1 MTKKKLE
8 RQKLRDMQSAF
19 LTRFLGTD
27 DAEQYLLFSRFIQ
40 TLFIPEGGWF
50 TDPGS
55 FKNVNADLM
64 PRIMERVNKHPWL
77 WQKLFMVDPDG
88 YTPKS
93 ARDRDPEEEAYQIR
107 KELDKSLKSVTGNS
121 GGAKSLYQIKTINL
135 HEVLKGLQTIGH
147 ALNMSAAQLIE
158 LEAVMLTY
166 IGRHFPDNA
175 VNIGVADKD
184 VPEWYQRMLDGIM
197 KKGE

>member
-1 MTKKKLE
+1 MTKKKLD

-19 LTRFLGTD
+19 LTRFFEAD
-27 DAEQYLLFSRFIQ
+27 DAEQYLLFSRFMQ
-40 TLFIPEGGWF
+40 TLFIPEDGWF

-64 PRIMERVNKHPWL
+64 VRIMEKVNKHPWL

-88 YTPKS
+88 YTRKS
-93 ARDRDPEEEAYQIR
+93 ALDRDPEEEADHIR
-107 KELDKSLKSVTGNS
+107 KELNKSLERVTGNS

-135 HEVLKGLQTIGH
+135 HEVLKGLQTIGR

-184 VPEWYQRMLDGIM
+184 VPEWYRRMLDGIM
-197 KKGE
+197 KGE

>member
-1 MTKKKLE
+1 MTKKRLN
-8 RQKLRDMQSAF
+8 RQKLDKTWSAF
-19 LTRFLGTD
+19 LTRFFEAD
-27 DAEQYLLFSRFIQ
+27 DAEQYLLFSRFMQ

-64 PRIMERVNKHPWL
+64 VRIMERVNKHPWL

-88 YTPKS
+88 YTQKF
-93 ARDRDPEEEAYQIR
+93 ARDRDPEEEADQIR
-107 KELDKSLKSVTGNS
+107 KELDKSLKRVTGSN

-135 HEVLKGLQTIGH
+135 HEVLKGLQTIGR

-184 VPEWYQRMLDGIM
+184 VPEWYRRMLDGIM
-197 KKGE
+197 KEE

>member
-1 MTKKKLE
+1 MTKKQLDK
-8 RQKLRDMQSAF
+8 QKLKDAQSAF
-19 LTRFLGTD
+19 LRKFLEAD

-40 TLFIPEGGWF
+40 DLFVPKGGWF
-50 TDPGS
+50 NVTGS
-55 FKNVNADLM
+55 FKNVNATLLL
-64 PRIMERVNKHPWL
+64 RIMERVSKHPWL

-88 YTPKS
+88 YTPES
-93 ARDRDPEEEAYQIR
+93 ARDRDPEEEADQIR
-107 KELDKSLKSVTGNS
+107 KELNKSLERVTGNS

-135 HEVLKGLQTIGH
+135 HEVLKGLQTIGR

-175 VNIGVADKD
+175 VNIGVADKN
-184 VPEWYQRMLDGIM
+184 VPEWYQRMLDNM
-197 KKGE
+197 MRGE

>member
-1 MTKKKLE
+1 MTKKKLD
-8 RQKLRDMQSAF
+8 RQKLRDTQLAF
-19 LTRFLGTD
+19 LTRFFEAD
-27 DAEQYLLFSRFIQ
+27 DAEQYLLFSRFMQ
-40 TLFIPEGGWF
+40 TLFIPKGGWF

-64 PRIMERVNKHPWL
+64 VRSMERVNKHPWL
-77 WQKLFMVDPDG
+77 WQKLFMIEPDG
-88 YTPKS
+88 YTQKS
-93 ARDRDPEEEAYQIR
+93 AWDRDPEEEADQIR
-107 KELDKSLKSVTGNS
+107 KELDKSLKRVTGSN
-121 GGAKSLYQIKTINL
+121 GGAKSLYQIQTINL
-135 HEVLKGLQTIGH
+135 HEVLKGLQTIGR

-184 VPEWYQRMLDGIM
+184 VPEWYRRMLDGIM
-197 KKGE
+197 KGGK

>member
-1 MTKKKLE
+1 MTKKRLN
-8 RQKLRDMQSAF
+8 RQKLDKTRSAF
-19 LTRFLGTD
+19 RTRFLEAD
-27 DAEQYLLFSRFIQ
+27 DAEQYLLFSRFMQ

-50 TDPGS
+50 GDTGS
-55 FKNVNADLM
+55 FKNVNATLVL
-64 PRIMERVNKHPWL
+64 RIMEQVNKHPWL

-88 YTPKS
+88 YTQES
-93 ARDRDPEEEAYQIR
+93 TRDRDPEEEANQIR
-107 KELDKSLKSVTGNS
+107 KELDESLERVTGGI

-197 KKGE
+197 RGNK